1 LLNPTSDSIARAP
14 LKTSRVIPLL
24 LVCALG
30 AIAFTVAG
38 GVTVYKN
45 TQHLIEVRNWLDHS
59 NSILTSLQME
69 MQRLDRLGYQVRL
82 YDITGDDLER
92 RASQTTA
99 SALHTGV
106 LSLENLVKDNPSQVR
121 HVQELDTKVAALSD
135 ALDKMDGPKSVP
147 DHEIEETHRAISVL
161 QVEERELVRQRAD
174 ESENSRDRS
183 VFSGAGFVGFSLLV
197 VIILFTF
204 LVRDA
209 VRRRIFERQISV
221 ANDQLEATIE
231 ELQRRS
237 AEAVLLKQARDE
249 LQLCTTSQDAVK
261 CAARHFEELV
271 PGSSGATIIINNSR
285 SMLEVAAAWND
296 PYPLSDTF
304 NVDGCCGLRTGRSR
318 WRRAGRSEI
327 HCNHFTGLP
336 PEIYVCI
343 PLAAQGDTL
352 GFVHLSCPTEEIADL
367 ANSRMPMI
375 EEMVELAS
383 MAIAALNLRAKL
395 ESQSIRD
402 GMTNL
407 FNRHFMEIALE
418 RELHRASRRRVSLA
432 LLMLDVDH
440 FKSFNDTYGHEAGD
454 IVLRN
459 VAECMQQSVRS
470 EDVVCRYGGEEFVII
485 LPEISEEM
493 AIERAN
499 AIRRNV
505 TSLHMKFKGEALR
518 PISISIGLA
527 MYPNPARNSIDLLRM
542 ADSALYD
549 AKHAGRDRTCV
560 ASEVVSQ
567 SQEALLLDRNP
578 SPSLAL

>member
-1 LLNPTSDSIARAP
+1 M
-14 LKTSRVIPLL
+14 IPLL
-24 LVCALG
+24 IVCAVG
-30 AIAFTVAG
+30 AIAFTCVG
-38 GVTVYKN
+38 GLTVYKN

-59 NSILTSLQME
+59 HSILTSLQTQT
-69 MQRLDRLGYQVRL
+69 QRLDRLGYHVRL
-82 YDITGDDLER
+82 YEVTGDDLER
-92 RASQTTA
+92 RAAQTTG
-99 SALHTGV
+99 SAMHAGV
-106 LSLENLVKDNPSQVR
+106 LNLENLVKDNPSQTR
-121 HVQELDTKVAALSD
+121 LVQELDAKVTALTD
-135 ALDKMDGPKSVP
+135 ALDKMDGPKATL
-147 DHEIEETHRAISVL
+147 DHQIEECRRVINVL
-161 QVEERELVRQRAD
+161 QEEERELVRQRAD

-183 VFSGAGFVGFSLLV
+183 VFSGASFVGFSLLV
-197 VIILFTF
+197 VIVLFTF
-204 LVRDA
+204 LMRDA
-209 VRRRIFERQISV
+209 VRRRIFERQISM

-237 AEAVLLKQARDE
+237 SEAVLLKQARDE
-249 LQLCTTSQDAVK
+249 LQLCTTSQEALK

-285 SMLEVAAAWND
+285 SMLEVAASWND

-304 NVDGCCGLRTGRSR
+304 NVDACCGLRTGRPR

-327 HCNHFTGLP
+327 HCNHFNGVP

-343 PLAAQGDTL
+343 PLVAQGDTL

-367 ANSRMPMI
+367 ASSRMLMV

-440 FKSFNDTYGHEAGD
+440 FKTFNDTYGHEAGD
-454 IVLRN
+454 IVLRT
-459 VAECMQQSVRS
+459 VAECMQQSVRN

-505 TSLHMKFKGEALR
+505 SSLHMKFKGETLR
-518 PISISIGLA
+518 PISISVGLA
-527 MYPNPARNSIDLLRM
+527 MYPNPARNSSDLLRM

-560 ASEVVSQ
+560 ASEAVSHRQEVLLVDENPTASLVV
-567 SQEALLLDRNP
+567 
-578 SPSLAL
+578 